1 MKKALLGLAVAL
13 GLLMAAMPSI
23 ASATTDGPSG
33 YMEICKYSTGLT
45 GTPSFQFTVSG
56 MSGTITVPNNSC
68 TLPFRAPA
76 GNDTVTEVPGS
87 WYTVVKIT
95 TSPGSALI
103 SSNPQGSG
111 GLNSGPNGTALVS
124 VAPSSDI
131 STATIVNFTN
141 NPVYGYVEVCK
152 NNASDAGLTGSWSF
166 GITGNNAFSTTVNV
180 PIGQCSGPVQV
191 PAGSVT
197 ITETPGTSTSV
208 SNIKVLNGGPSS
220 TNTSMGTATVTVA
233 PQPAAGD
240 TSRQAIVTFFNE
252 TVQLKICKRTSS
264 SSIVGP
270 FLFTAK
276 GTGDPSYPGGITEM
290 VSVMPGQCQVVPGP
304 YTNPNGTT
312 GWRAGTQVAISEAP
326 YPGTAVGA
334 IFVAPSNRAV
344 PGTTMLS
351 PLPNPTAPGPAG
363 SQSVVLGSGETDVA
377 FRNDLAP
384 DGYLKVCETT
394 AHGVAAGTP
403 FMFTATSSTPAGS
416 TASLKVLAGS
426 CAMVVNPVTLDGGWL
441 YNSTVTITQ
450 SPGSSAIVP
459 PIVVDPAARMISQN
473 ATSVTLTI
481 GSGDTTEAD
490 FSNGG
495 ALSSSKPPTSSGSGT
510 THTST
515 SGTTHTSAPTFIASA
530 RMALRRHRRYLV
542 VDVRSARKMQM
553 IKVLEYNTRGK
564 LIKVIRRRVMTNR
577 SRWLFVGKRVRYVHV
592 LLG

>member
-23 ASATTDGPSG
+23 ASASVDGSSG
-33 YMEICKYSTGLT
+33 YMEICKYSTGLS

-56 MSGTITVPNNSC
+56 LSGRITVPNNSC
-68 TLPFRAPA
+68 SLPFQAPA

-124 VAPSSDI
+124 VQPSSDI

-152 NNASDAGLTGSWSF
+152 NNASDAGLIGSWSF
-166 GITGNNAFSTTVNV
+166 GISGNNSFSSTVNV

-197 ITETPGTSTSV
+197 ITETPGTPTSI
-208 SNIKVLNGGPSS
+208 SNITVLNGAPSS
-220 TNTSMGTATVTVA
+220 TNNSMGTATVTVA
-233 PQPAAGD
+233 PQPAPGD
-240 TSRQAIVTFFNE
+240 TSRQAIVTFYNE
-252 TVQLKICKRTSS
+252 TVQLKICKRVSDP
-264 SSIVGP
+264 SIIGP

-334 IFVAPSNRAV
+334 IVVAPSNRAV

-384 DGYLKVCETT
+384 NGYLKICETT
-394 AHGVAAGTP
+394 ANGVAAGTP
-403 FMFTATSSTPAGS
+403 FTFTASSSTPAGS
-416 TASLKVLAGS
+416 TTSQKVLAGS
-426 CAMVVNPVTLDGGWL
+426 CAMVSNPVTSDGGWL
-441 YNSTVTITQ
+441 YNSTVKITQ
-450 SPGSSAIVP
+450 APGSSAITP
-459 PIVVDPAARMISQN
+459 PIVVNPAARMISQN
-473 ATSVTLTI
+473 STSVTLTI
-481 GSGDTTEAD
+481 GSGDTTEAV

-495 ALSSSKPPTSSGSGT
+495 ALSSNKPPTSGGGTHSSSSGS
-510 THTST
+510 
-515 SGTTHTSAPTFIASA
+515 TSASTPTFIESA
-530 RMALRRHRRYLV
+530 RMAVRSHRRYV
-542 VDVRSARKMQM
+542 VVNVHSARKTQM
-553 IKVLEYNTRGK
+553 IKVLEYNARGK
-564 LIKVIRRRVMTNR
+564 LIKTIRRSVKTNR
-577 SRWLFVGKRVRYVHV
+577 SRWLTVGKHVSYVHV
-592 LLG
+592 LLA